1 MHLPGSHHR
10 SNEQQQELR
19 DARRLLRERI
29 KDDWEYPTL
38 PAWRSSGK
46 KEPATEE
53 DIEDK
58 IAGFRFHTPSNHDR
72 EGPNASNGALGLSFN
87 PTEWREREYSDLDA
101 SDTEGEPSP
110 VKESSASAKSK
121 RSEYKFDGP
130 DSVGAQLSER
140 RHARRRR
147 RQVRLQEEMEWNDG
161 LAHWTRR
168 RDIWCSARTV
178 AEVRSHENPAEEE
191 GEESADADTASTSS
205 PRASTSSSVDEYAD
219 QADPAE
225 NFDTPD
231 TPESTP
237 STTPDMMTAS
247 NPHVPS
253 PPPMSAEVLLVPIA
267 PPLLPNHPIRRRINH
282 NMYPEIYTKIILQ
295 SRTPSIPI
303 NLLTLIKALV
313 QGWKDDGEWP
323 PKNGTVEKSIGR
335 KKGSGSAKDGLGL
348 KEKMGRV
355 LRLTGTGMGE
365 GGKSGS

>member
-10 SNEQQQELR
+10 SSEQQQELR

-53 DIEDK
+53 DIEDG

-87 PTEWREREYSDLDA
+87 PTEWRERECSDLDA
-101 SDTEGEPSP
+101 SDAEGEASL
-110 VKESSASAKSK
+110 VKGSSVSAKSK
-121 RSEYKFDGP
+121 QSEYKFEGP
-130 DSVGAQLSER
+130 DSVGSQLRER
-140 RHARRRR
+140 RHARKRR

-161 LAHWTRR
+161 LAHWMRR

-178 AEVRSHENPAEEE
+178 AEVQSHENPVEEDAQE
-191 GEESADADTASTSS
+191 GEEDADSDSASTSS
-205 PRASTSSSVDEYAD
+205 PRASTSSSVEEDGNP
-219 QADPAE
+219 ADPE
-225 NFDTPD
+225 NDETPD

-237 STTPDMMTAS
+237 STTPDMTAS
-247 NPHVPS
+247 TPPVPPPITS
-253 PPPMSAEVLLVPIA
+253 PPMIEVLVPIA

-323 PKNGTVEKSIGR
+323 PKNGPVEKSIGR
-335 KKGSGSAKDGLGL
+335 KKGSARDGL
-348 KEKMGRV
+348 KEKVGRV
-355 LRLTGTGMGE
+355 LRLTGTGT
-365 GGKSGS
+365 GGHE

>member
-10 SNEQQQELR
+10 SSEQQQELR

-58 IAGFRFHTPSNHDR
+58 IAGFRFHTPSDHDR

-87 PTEWREREYSDLDA
+87 PMEWREREYSDLDA
-101 SDTEGEPSP
+101 SDTDGEPSP
-110 VKESSASAKSK
+110 VKEEASASAKHK

-140 RHARRRR
+140 RHARKRR

-161 LAHWTRR
+161 LAHWMRR

-178 AEVRSHENPAEEE
+178 AEVRSHESPAEED
-191 GEESADADTASTSS
+191 ADADADADADSASTSS
-205 PRASTSSSVDEYAD
+205 PRASTSSSAEEEEEEDGD
-219 QADPAE
+219 QAADE
-225 NFDTPD
+225 

-237 STTPDMMTAS
+237 SSTPDMTAS
-247 NPHVPS
+247 TPPHVPPPS
-253 PPPMSAEVLLVPIA
+253 PMQVLVPIA
-267 PPLLPNHPIRRRINH
+267 PPLLPNHPIRRRINR

-323 PKNGTVEKSIGR
+323 PKNVPVEKSIGR
-335 KKGSGSAKDGLGL
+335 KKAKDGL

-355 LRLTGTGMGE
+355 LRFTGTGTGTGE
-365 GGKSGS
+365 

>member
-1 MHLPGSHHR
+1 MHLPGAHHR
-10 SNEQQQELR
+10 SSEQQQELR
-19 DARRLLRERI
+19 DARRILRERI

-38 PAWRSSGK
+38 PAWRSSGR

-72 EGPNASNGALGLSFN
+72 EGPNARNRALGLSFN

-101 SDTEGEPSP
+101 SDTEGESSP
-110 VKESSASAKSK
+110 MKESSTSAKSK

-140 RHARRRR
+140 RHARKRR

-178 AEVRSHENPAEEE
+178 VEVRAHENATEED
-191 GEESADADTASTSS
+191 ADADADADSASTCS
-205 PRASTSSSVDEYAD
+205 PRASTSSSIEEEEDGD
-219 QADPAE
+219 GDGDGNQADPE
-225 NFDTPD
+225 NSDTPD

-237 STTPDMMTAS
+237 STTPDMTA
-247 NPHVPS
+247 HI
-253 PPPMSAEVLLVPIA
+253 PPPPPPPPISLLVPIA

-303 NLLTLIKALV
+303 NLCTLIKALV

-323 PKNGTVEKSIGR
+323 PKNPAPVEKSIGR
-335 KKGSGSAKDGLGL
+335 RKGKDGL
-348 KEKMGRV
+348 KEKVGRV
-355 LRLTGTGMGE
+355 LRLTGTGTGAE
-365 GGKSGS
+365 NAG